1 LDEHLSWEVHI
12 NAICKKVDEGIGV
25 LKRTKPFVAEET
37 LHTIYKALI
46 LPYFYCSPL
55 WDNCGT
61 AATCP
66 NRNMNFLHSKLQECT
81 KSELDLFSI
90 PQTQTSL
97 EKGQWIDSQPVSSVS
112 ASNPITLLSA
122 GTRRLC
128 GLVKNNVGVRR
139 SKSKEDDADYKL
151 NLIEAYLQISKIKV
165 SPSISVGH
173 ELVLKSLRRMQKIY
187 HSCWKSFPEK
197 R

>member
-66 NRNMNFLHSKLQECT
+66 NRKRIKT
-81 KSELDLFSI
+81 
-90 PQTQTSL
+90 
-97 EKGQWIDSQPVSSVS
+97 EK
-112 ASNPITLLSA
+112 ANT
-122 GTRRLC
+122 
-128 GLVKNNVGVRR
+128 
-139 SKSKEDDADYKL
+139 
-151 NLIEAYLQISKIKV
+151 
-165 SPSISVGH
+165 
-173 ELVLKSLRRMQKIY
+173 
-187 HSCWKSFPEK
+187 
-197 R
+197 

>member
-1 LDEHLSWEVHI
+1 
-12 NAICKKVDEGIGV
+12 
-25 LKRTKPFVAEET
+25 
-37 LHTIYKALI
+37 
-46 LPYFYCSPL
+46 
-55 WDNCGT
+55 
-61 AATCP
+61 
-66 NRNMNFLHSKLQECT
+66 MNFLHSKLQECT

-173 ELVLKSLRRMQKIY
+173 ELVLKSLRRMQRYIIPAGNPSLRKDNIFSGLVLKLFLFGLVASNAYNGSYKKNPYNFQNFSMLFVGITVNGKKIPFKPMQLSY
-187 HSCWKSFPEK
+187 ATGRYIEA
-197 R
+197 